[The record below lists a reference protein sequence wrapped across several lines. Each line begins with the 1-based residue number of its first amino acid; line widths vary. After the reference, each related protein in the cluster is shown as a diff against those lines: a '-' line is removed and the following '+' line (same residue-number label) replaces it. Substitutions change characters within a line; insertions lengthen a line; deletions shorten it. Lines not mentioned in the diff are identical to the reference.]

1 MTDHRIG
8 LDLFND
14 VLDVLHRHGFAR
26 GDDLHTGRA
35 IFLIGDLAR
44 IYEGSQDHPYG
55 LSISQAPRL
64 PPPEPAGP
72 DSEPGLSVPAAD
84 QDAIIVTHADVS
96 TVFAAADIAAD
107 DKRYR
112 VEMCTDCPDQSCPA
126 CQTHLRDAEAFD
138 RIADRMLQ
146 AARTAPVV
154 RHGHTGPPRQ
164 PGRAA
169 GKEAGQ

>member
-8 LDLFND
+8 LDLFTD
-14 VLDVLHRHGFAR
+14 VLDVLHRHGFTR
-26 GDDLHTGRA
+26 GDDVHADRA

-44 IYEGSQDHPYG
+44 IYEGSQEHPHG
-55 LSISQAPRL
+55 PAITQAPHL
-64 PPPEPAGP
+64 PALSKPPGPDPEPGP
-72 DSEPGLSVPAAD
+72 SGPAAD
-84 QDAIIVTHADVS
+84 QDATILTHADVS
-96 TVFAAADIAAD
+96 TVFATADIAAD

-112 VEMCTDCPDQSCPA
+112 VQMCTDCPDRSCPA

-146 AARTAPVV
+146 AARTVPAD
-154 RHGHTGPPRQ
+154 RHSQPPHQ

-169 GKEAGQ
+169 DKEAGQ